1 MICDL
6 LNLIS
11 LPCLDVSKYL
21 NKQKQIKDILIQS
34 QTNKQVSLLY
44 NWQNTGEQIT
54 DIVFI

>member
-21 NKQKQIKDILIQS
+21 NKQKQTNDVQS
-34 QTNKQVSLLY
+34 QINKQVSLLY
-44 NWQNTGEQIT
+44 KRLNPG
-54 DIVFI
+54 